1 MNLLLIGAGH
11 IGSRHLQSC
20 LKFHKKLEIYVVDG
34 SEESLAIS
42 KSRAYEIDSLT
53 KHEVYY
59 VTGLDG
65 INVFEFDFLIIATGA
80 GPRLSILNNVLEK
93 FTIKNA
99 ILEKVLFQSLDA
111 YISASRTIDE
121 KKVNAFVNCPLRV
134 YPFFKE
140 IKEKY
145 ITNETNV
152 VLNYRGGE
160 WVGLGCNAIHYLDL
174 LNFLTGENII
184 EIDVGCLDED
194 IKNSKREGNV
204 EFTGVIKGAY
214 SSGSRISIESI
225 AGSDMNS
232 TIEILINDFIIL
244 VDELTGGFRVYKGE
258 ILIEESSY
266 GVLYQSDL
274 THLMLEQIEKTE
286 SCELIDFHGSVK
298 LHQEFISK
306 LLEHYNKFSG
316 NSTKTLP
323 IT

>member
-1 MNLLLIGAGH
+1 MNLLLVGAGQ

-20 LKFHKKLEIYVVDG
+20 LKFHEKLEIYVVDS

-42 KSRAYEIDSLT
+42 KSRASEIDSLIN
-53 KHEVYY
+53 HEVYY
-59 VTGLDG
+59 VTELDS
-65 INVFEFDFLIIATGA
+65 INELKFDFLIIATGA
-80 GPRLSILNNVLEK
+80 GPRLSILNNVLER
-93 FTIKNA
+93 FTIKSA
-99 ILEKVLFQSLDA
+99 ILEKILFQTLDA
-111 YISASRTIDE
+111 YISASRIISE

-145 ITNETNV
+145 ITKGSSV

-160 WVGLGCNAIHYLDL
+160 WVGLGCNSIHYLDL
-174 LNFLTGENII
+174 LNFLTDENVI
-184 EIDVGCLDED
+184 EIDVGFLDKE

-204 EFTGVIKGAY
+204 EFTGIVEGTY
-214 SSGSRISIESI
+214 SSGSKITIESI

-232 TIEILINDFIIL
+232 TIEILSNGFGIL
-244 VDELTGGFRVYKGE
+244 IDELTGGFRIYKGE
-258 ILIEESSY
+258 ILIEEASY
-266 GVLYQSDL
+266 DVLYQSDL

-286 SCELIDFHGSVK
+286 SCELIDFHDSVK

-306 LLEHYNKFSG
+306 LLEHYNKISG
-316 NSTKTLP
+316 NGAKTLP

>member
-1 MNLLLIGAGH
+1 MNLLLVGAGQ

-20 LKFHKKLEIYVVDG
+20 LKFHEKLEIHVVDS

-42 KSRAYEIDSLT
+42 KSRASEIDSLI

-59 VTGLDG
+59 VTELDS
-65 INVFEFDFLIIATGA
+65 INELKFDFLIIATGA

-93 FTIKNA
+93 FTIKSA
-99 ILEKVLFQSLDA
+99 ILEKILFQTLDA
-111 YISASRTIDE
+111 YISASRIINE
-121 KKVNAFVNCPLRV
+121 KKVNSFVNCPRRV

-145 ITNETNV
+145 ITKKSSV
-152 VLNYRGGE
+152 VLNCRGGE
-160 WVGLGCNAIHYLDL
+160 WVGLGCNSIHYLDL
-174 LNFLTGENII
+174 LNFLTDENII
-184 EIDVGCLDED
+184 EIDVGFLDKE
-194 IKNSKREGNV
+194 IKNSKREDNV
-204 EFTGVIKGAY
+204 EFTGIIKGTY
-214 SSGSRISIESI
+214 SSGSKISIESI
-225 AGSDMNS
+225 AGSDVNS

-244 VDELTGGFRVYKGE
+244 IDELTGGFRIFKGE

-266 GVLYQSDL
+266 DILFQSDL
-274 THLMLEQIEKTE
+274 THLMLEQIEKTG
-286 SCELIDFHGSVK
+286 SCDLIDFHDSVK

>member
-1 MNLLLIGAGH
+1 MNLLLVGAGQ

-20 LKFHKKLEIYVVDG
+20 LKFHEKLEIHVVDS

-42 KSRAYEIDSLT
+42 KSRASEIDSLI

-59 VTGLDG
+59 VTELDS
-65 INVFEFDFLIIATGA
+65 INELKFDFLIIATGA

-93 FTIKNA
+93 FSIKNA
-99 ILEKVLFQSLDA
+99 ILEKILFQTLDA
-111 YISASRTIDE
+111 YISASRIINE
-121 KKVNAFVNCPLRV
+121 KKVNSFVNCPRRV

-145 ITNETNV
+145 ITKESSV
-152 VLNYRGGE
+152 VLNCRGGE
-160 WVGLGCNAIHYLDL
+160 WVGLGCNSIHYLDL
-174 LNFLTGENII
+174 LNFLTDENII
-184 EIDVGCLDED
+184 EIDVGFLDKE

-204 EFTGVIKGAY
+204 EFTGIIKGTY
-214 SSGSRISIESI
+214 SSGSKISIESI
-225 AGSDMNS
+225 AGSDVNS

-244 VDELTGGFRVYKGE
+244 IDELTGGFRIFKGE

-266 GVLYQSDL
+266 DILFQSDL
-274 THLMLEQIEKTE
+274 THLMLEQIEKTG
-286 SCELIDFHGSVK
+286 SCDLIDFHDSVK

>member
-1 MNLLLIGAGH
+1 MNLLLVGGGQ

-20 LKFHKKLEIYVVDG
+20 LKFHEKLEIYVVDS

-42 KSRAYEIDSLT
+42 KSRASEIDSLT
-53 KHEVYY
+53 NHEVYY
-59 VTGLDG
+59 VTELDS
-65 INVFEFDFLIIATGA
+65 INELKFDFLIIATGA
-80 GPRLSILNNVLEK
+80 GPRLSILNNVLER
-93 FTIKNA
+93 FTIKSA
-99 ILEKVLFQSLDA
+99 ILEKILFQTLDA
-111 YISASRTIDE
+111 YISASRIISE

-134 YPFFKE
+134 YPFFKK

-145 ITNETNV
+145 ITKGSSV

-160 WVGLGCNAIHYLDL
+160 WIGLGCNSIHYLDL
-174 LNFLTGENII
+174 LNFLTDENVI
-184 EIDVGCLDED
+184 EIDVGFLDKE

-204 EFTGVIKGAY
+204 EFTGIVKGTY
-214 SSGSRISIESI
+214 SSGSKITIESI

-232 TIEILINDFIIL
+232 TIEILSNGFIIL
-244 VDELTGGFRVYKGE
+244 IDELTGGFRIYKGE

-266 GVLYQSDL
+266 DVLYQSDL

-286 SCELIDFHGSVK
+286 SCELIDFHDSVK

-306 LLEHYNKFSG
+306 LLEHYNKISG
-316 NSTKTLP
+316 NGGKTLP

>member
-1 MNLLLIGAGH
+1 MNLLLVGAGQ

-20 LKFHKKLEIYVVDG
+20 LKFHEKLEIYVVDS

-42 KSRAYEIDSLT
+42 KSRASEIDSLI

-59 VTGLDG
+59 VTELDS
-65 INVFEFDFLIIATGA
+65 INELKFDFLIIATGA

-93 FTIKNA
+93 FSIKSA
-99 ILEKVLFQSLDA
+99 ILEKILFQTLDA
-111 YISASRTIDE
+111 YISASRIINE
-121 KKVNAFVNCPLRV
+121 KKVNSFVNCPRRV

-145 ITNETNV
+145 ITKESSV
-152 VLNYRGGE
+152 VLNCRGGE
-160 WVGLGCNAIHYLDL
+160 WVGLGCNSIHYLDL
-174 LNFLTGENII
+174 LNFLTDENII
-184 EIDVGCLDED
+184 EIDVGFLDKE

-204 EFTGVIKGAY
+204 EFTGIIKGTY
-214 SSGSRISIESI
+214 SSGSKISIESI
-225 AGSDMNS
+225 AGSDVNS

-244 VDELTGGFRVYKGE
+244 IDELTGGYRIFKGE

-266 GVLYQSDL
+266 DILFQSDL
-274 THLMLEQIEKTE
+274 THLMLEQIEKTG
-286 SCELIDFHGSVK
+286 SCDLIDFHDSVK